1 MQRRQF
7 IQAAGVTAATLAAPG
22 VWAQAWPSGP
32 IRIVVGFP
40 PGGGADALARVVGQK
55 LGDLWKQPVVIE
67 NKAGASGTLAA

>member
-7 IQAAGVTAATLAAPG
+7 IQAAGIAAATFVPI
-22 VWAQAWPSGP
+22 VRAQSWPSGP

-67 NKAGASGTLAA
+67 EVTIEQG